1 MRILVALAIALF
13 SSATSAGTPSELQ
26 NIPSSL
32 VRVTA
37 SAEYRLLGFASL
49 GDDGMRYTY
58 YLQRLELDEVIC
70 TRKID
75 EISGSNATLHEG
87 WKVFPAVLHLT
98 HVTGPAQAEFVA
110 ITPAKNCTYKFS
122 SRPAEA

>member
-1 MRILVALAIALF
+1 MQILAALAIVFF
-13 SSATSAGTPSELQ
+13 SSATSAFTPQELQ

-49 GDDGMRYTY
+49 GDDGMQYTY
-58 YLQRLELDEVIC
+58 YVQRLELDEVVC

-75 EISGSNATLHEG
+75 EISGPNATVYEH
-87 WKVFPAVLHLT
+87 WKVIPAVLHLT
-98 HVTGPAQAEFVA
+98 HVTGPAQAELVT
-110 ITPAKNCTYKFS
+110 ITPAKDCTYKFTNK
-122 SRPAEA
+122 PAEA